1 MSSAQFLIGLVVLTL
16 ALALWAA
23 IFATRGDF
31 AARRAFKAWET
42 STKPQPNIVFTGR
55 VSPSQA
61 IELEVENLGGT
72 LAASGLIVH
81 ASDELYAGELSLPQN
96 APPRQI
102 SLRFVVKAWKRALEP
117 ECLAFLGKDV
127 GGRCWD
133 YADGGKQIKNPR
145 RWLTGQLRGLRMQ
158 GMVDFP
164 SVTGREKR

>member
-31 AARRAFKAWET
+31 AARKAFKAWET

-72 LAASGLIVH
+72 PASSACRRTHRRGRSRS
-81 ASDELYAGELSLPQN
+81 ASWSRPGSARSNPN
-96 APPRQI
+96 AWSSSAR
-102 SLRFVVKAWKRALEP
+102 
-117 ECLAFLGKDV
+117 
-127 GGRCWD
+127 
-133 YADGGKQIKNPR
+133 
-145 RWLTGQLRGLRMQ
+145 T
-158 GMVDFP
+158 
-164 SVTGREKR
+164 